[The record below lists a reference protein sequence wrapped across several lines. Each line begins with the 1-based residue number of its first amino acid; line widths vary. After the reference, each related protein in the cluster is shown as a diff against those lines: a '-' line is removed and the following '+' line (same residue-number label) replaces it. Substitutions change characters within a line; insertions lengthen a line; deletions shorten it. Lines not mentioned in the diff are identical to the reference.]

1 MVHIPEHLKMMIFF
15 VIWYVLILGVAWK
28 KILKKCIQIFGTVN
42 IFCNINPRNLKW
54 SIIKTPKKDLSMIF
68 NFNRMNGFF
77 ASTCSVPKTS
87 FCRIASSTYVIA
99 WSSCI
104 CMINFSKCT
113 RNYFHWNAT
122 VSTTLYQ
129 LHNDVKSTCCQV
141 RPKVVRDL
149 GPPKSIQSE
158 MGKTW
163 TKV

>member
-1 MVHIPEHLKMMIFF
+1 MFWFWALQ
-15 VIWYVLILGVAWK
+15 K

-87 FCRIASSTYVIA
+87 FCRIASSTIN
-99 WSSCI
+99 I
-104 CMINFSKCT
+104 CNCVVFMYMYDKLFKVYKKLFSL
-113 RNYFHWNAT
+113 NLNAT

-158 MGKTW
+158 MVKT
-163 TKV
+163 